1 MAGVKATMNLMGY
14 KGGFPRRPVLP
25 CSEELVSGIQAYI
38 DAHEDLLGGDRVGS

>member
-25 CSEELVSGIQAYI
+25 CGEELVCGIRAYI
-38 DAHEDLLGGDRVGS
+38 EAHEDLLGGDRVGS